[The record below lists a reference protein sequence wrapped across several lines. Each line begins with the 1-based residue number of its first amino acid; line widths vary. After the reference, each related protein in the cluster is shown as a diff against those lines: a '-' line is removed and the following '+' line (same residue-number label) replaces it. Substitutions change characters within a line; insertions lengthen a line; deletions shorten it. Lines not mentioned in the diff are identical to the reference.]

1 MGACFCYFVCLVHI
15 YLGGIDFLCIYIV
28 VSIRYRYESK

>member
-1 MGACFCYFVCLVHI
+1 MGACFCCIVYLVHI

-28 VSIRYRYESK
+28 VGIRYRYESE